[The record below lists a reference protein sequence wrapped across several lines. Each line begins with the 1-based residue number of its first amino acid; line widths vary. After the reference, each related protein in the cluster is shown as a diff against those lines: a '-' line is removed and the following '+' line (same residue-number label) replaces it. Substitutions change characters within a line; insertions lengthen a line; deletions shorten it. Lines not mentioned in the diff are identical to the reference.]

1 MKDQENWKYIKLAC
15 TGAAV
20 ILVGIGC
27 YFLVEKGDNI
37 LAEFSA
43 VSKILMPFVY
53 GAVIAYLLDPACNW
67 FERKFLG
74 ILGENRKKA
83 AETLAIVLS
92 LVLGLLILWA
102 LVMLVIPQLIYSVLN
117 LAETLPGKIQATNA
131 WFHDL
136 LEDQPQVQKYWDAI
150 SNQIFGK
157 LQQTFSEENIDKL
170 MGTAQTLLNNV
181 GSGMLSVAVALKDFI
196 IGIIVSV
203 YFLAERKRFLAQ
215 AKLVLYSLVKKKWAD
230 LISDEVA
237 YADMMF
243 GGFITGKIL
252 DSAII
257 GMICF
262 VCVSIMGLPSAALI
276 STIIGVTNVIPFFGP
291 FIGAIPCAL
300 LLLLENPLY
309 CLYFVIFIIVLQQVD
324 GNIIGPK
331 ILGNTTGL
339 SSFWVLFAIILFGG
353 KWGLVGMVIGVPLFA
368 VIYDVI
374 RRVVLRGLRH
384 HQQEEMLVAY
394 NKVFGAPG
402 PGQGKPAKSPRSR
415 REKKQTKKP

>member
-15 TGAAV
+15 AGIAV
-20 ILVGIGC
+20 VLVGVGC
-27 YFLVEKGDNI
+27 YFLIEKVGAIQTGINEV
-37 LAEFSA
+37 AR
-43 VSKILMPFVY
+43 ILMPFVY
-53 GAVIAYLLDPACNW
+53 GAVIAYLLAPACNW
-67 FERKFLG
+67 FEKKLLEF
-74 ILGENRKKA
+74 LGENRKKM

-92 LVLGLLILWA
+92 LILAILVLWA
-102 LVMLVIPQLIYSVLN
+102 LVMLVIPQLVTSVLN
-117 LAETLPGKIQATNA
+117 LVETMPQKIQDTNA
-131 WFHDL
+131 WFNTL
-136 LEDQPQVQKYWDAI
+136 LEDQPELQKYWEAVYTQVF
-150 SNQIFGK
+150 SKVQE
-157 LQQTFSEENIDKL
+157 TFSEENIDKL
-170 MGTAQTLLNNV
+170 MATAQTLLNNV
-181 GSGMLSVAVALKDFI
+181 VSVVNALLDFI

-203 YFLAERKRFLAQ
+203 YFLAERKKFLAQ
-215 AKLVLYSLVKKKWAD
+215 AKLALYATFKKKWAD

-276 STIIGVTNVIPFFGP
+276 SAIVGVTNVIPFFGP
-291 FIGAIPCAL
+291 FIGAIPCAF

-309 CLYFVIFIIVLQQVD
+309 CLYFVIFIIVLQQAD

-331 ILGNTTGL
+331 ILGDTTGL

-368 VIYDVI
+368 VIYDI
-374 RRVVLRGLRH
+374 LRRIILRGLRKN
-384 HQQEEMLVAY
+384 QQEDMLIAY
-394 NKVFGAPG
+394 NHTFGAPA
-402 PGQGKPAKSPRSR
+402 PGEESVTKSPRSR
-415 REKKQTKKP
+415 KEKKQSKGK

>member
-1 MKDQENWKYIKLAC
+1 MKDQDNGRYIKLAC
-15 TGAAV
+15 VGAAV
-20 ILVGIGC
+20 VLVGLAC
-27 YFLVEKGDNI
+27 YFLIEKVGAI
-37 LAEFSA
+37 QGELGA
-43 VSKILMPFVY
+43 VAKILMPFVY
-53 GAVIAYLLDPACNW
+53 GAVIAYLLAPACNW
-67 FERKFLG
+67 FEKTFVGL
-74 ILGENRKKA
+74 LGESNKKA
-83 AETLAIVLS
+83 AEVIAIILS
-92 LVLGLLILWA
+92 LILALLILWA
-102 LVMLVIPQLIYSVLN
+102 LVMLVLPQLISSVLN
-117 LAETLPGKIQATNA
+117 LVDTLPRKIQSTNV
-131 WFHDL
+131 WLHDL
-136 LEDQPQVQKYWDAI
+136 LGDQPQLQKYWDSLSSQMLVKMQAA
-150 SNQIFGK
+150 
-157 LQQTFSEENIDKL
+157 LSEENVDKL
-170 MGTAQTLLNNV
+170 MGTAQTLINNV

-203 YFLAERKRFLAQ
+203 YFLAERKKFLAQ
-215 AKLVLYSLVKKKWAD
+215 AKLVLYALVKKKWAD

-257 GMICF
+257 GVICF

-276 STIIGVTNVIPFFGP
+276 STIVGVTNIIPFFGP

-300 LLLLENPLY
+300 LLLLESPLY
-309 CLYFVIFIIVLQQVD
+309 CLYFVIFVIILQQAD

-331 ILGNTTGL
+331 ILGDTTGL

-384 HQQEEMLVAY
+384 NNQEGMLIEY
-394 NKVFGAPG
+394 NRTFGAPE
-402 PGQGKPAKSPRSR
+402 PGQENSPNPPRSR
-415 REKKQTKKP
+415 REKKASKKH